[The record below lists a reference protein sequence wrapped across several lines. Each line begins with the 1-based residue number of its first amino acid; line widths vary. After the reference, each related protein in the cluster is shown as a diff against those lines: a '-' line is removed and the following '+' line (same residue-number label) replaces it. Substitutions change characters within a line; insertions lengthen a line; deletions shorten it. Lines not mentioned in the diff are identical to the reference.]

1 MSIVNI
7 EDLRRRAKIKV
18 PRIFFD
24 YLDGGANSE
33 TTLRR
38 NISDFDR
45 WSLRER
51 VLRGI
56 SRIDLKTT
64 FFGETHEL
72 PIMLGPVGFAGM
84 LSMRGEIAAARAADK
99 AGIAQCLSTFSI
111 CSLEDVAAVK
121 KGPLYYQLY
130 VFRDRDLTKDMVARA
145 KAAGIKTL
153 VITVDT
159 AVAPPREKDDRN
171 GFRARSLPSLSML
184 ASMMSHPIWC
194 LGAIAHGVPRIGNID
209 RYKKM
214 GWWVMDQSAGLGKQ
228 IDPTLTWEDMSWFR
242 SIWDGRMIIKGITSA
257 EDARLALDCG
267 ADGLIVSNHGGR
279 QLDPSASTIS
289 VLPEVVQAVGD
300 RIELVF
306 DSGVRRG
313 ADIIKALA
321 LGANGVSLGRA
332 YAYGLAAGGEA
343 GVTRAIE
350 LLKAE
355 IVAALT
361 LMGIGSISE
370 LRALGPTALRL
381 SGPLSVAV
389 SNRSRR
395 TPPVANH
402 DALGRHGVA
411 SNE

>member
-1 MSIVNI
+1 MKTMSIVNI
-7 EDLRRRAKIKV
+7 EDLRRRAKTKI
-18 PRIFFD
+18 PRVFFD

-51 VLRGI
+51 VLHGI
-56 SRIDLKTT
+56 SSVDLKTT

-121 KGPLYYQLY
+121 KGPLYYHQLY
-130 VFRDRDLTKDMVARA
+130 VFRDRELTKDMVARA
-145 KAAGIKTL
+145 KAARIKTL

-184 ASMMSHPIWC
+184 ASMMIHPIWC

-214 GWWVMDQSAGLGKQ
+214 GWWVMDQSAGLGKH

-242 SIWDGRMIIKGITSA
+242 SIWDGRMIIKGTTSA
-257 EDARLALDCG
+257 EDALLALDCG

-300 RIELVF
+300 RIEIVF

-321 LGANGVSLGRA
+321 LGANGVSIGRA
-332 YAYGLAAGGEA
+332 YAYGLAAGGAA

-350 LLKAE
+350 LLKSE

-370 LRALGPTALRL
+370 LRALGAAALRFSGSL
-381 SGPLSVAV
+381 SAAKEENAP
-389 SNRSRR
+389 
-395 TPPVANH
+395 
-402 DALGRHGVA
+402 
-411 SNE
+411 

>member
-7 EDLRRRAKIKV
+7 EDLRRRSKANV
-18 PRIFFD
+18 PKIFFD
-24 YLDGGANSE
+24 YLDGGAESE

-38 NISDFDR
+38 NIADFDH
-45 WSLRER
+45 WALRER
-51 VLRGI
+51 VLSGV
-56 SRIDLKTT
+56 SSVDLKTD
-64 FFGETHEL
+64 FFGGTHDL

-84 LSMRGEIAAARAADK
+84 LSKRGEIAAGRAADK

-111 CSLEDVAAVK
+111 CSLEDVAAAK

-130 VFRDRDLTKDMVARA
+130 VFRQRALTEDMVARA

-159 AVAPPREKDDRN
+159 AVAPPRERDDRN

-184 ASMMSHPIWC
+184 ASMLGHPAWC
-194 LGAIAHGVPRIGNID
+194 LGAISHGIPRIGNID
-209 RYKKM
+209 RYPEM
-214 GWWVMDQSAGLGKQ
+214 GRWVMDQSAGLGKQ
-228 IDPTLTWEDMSWFR
+228 IDPTLTWKDMHWFR

-257 EDARLALDCG
+257 EDAKQAIDCG

-279 QLDPSASTIS
+279 QLDPAVSTIS
-289 VLPEVVQAVGD
+289 VLPEIVQAVGD
-300 RIELVF
+300 QTEIVF
-306 DSGVRRG
+306 DSGLRRG

-332 YAYGLAAGGEA
+332 YAYGLGAGGEA

-355 IVAALT
+355 IVATLI
-361 LMGIGSISE
+361 LMGISSISE
-370 LRALGPTALRL
+370 LRATGLNALR
-381 SGPLSVAV
+381 PC
-389 SNRSRR
+389 
-395 TPPVANH
+395 TPIF
-402 DALGRHGVA
+402 A
-411 SNE
+411 SHT

>member
-1 MSIVNI
+1 
-7 EDLRRRAKIKV
+7 
-18 PRIFFD
+18 
-24 YLDGGANSE
+24 
-33 TTLRR
+33 
-38 NISDFDR
+38 
-45 WSLRER
+45 
-51 VLRGI
+51 
-56 SRIDLKTT
+56 
-64 FFGETHEL
+64 
-72 PIMLGPVGFAGM
+72 
-84 LSMRGEIAAARAADK
+84 
-99 AGIAQCLSTFSI
+99 
-111 CSLEDVAAVK
+111 
-121 KGPLYYQLY
+121 
-130 VFRDRDLTKDMVARA
+130 
-145 KAAGIKTL
+145 
-153 VITVDT
+153 
-159 AVAPPREKDDRN
+159 VAPPREKDDRN

-184 ASMMSHPIWC
+184 ASMMIHPIWC

-257 EDARLALDCG
+257 EDALLALDCG

-300 RIELVF
+300 RIEIVF

-321 LGANGVSLGRA
+321 LGANGVSIGRA

-370 LRALGPTALRL
+370 LRALGPAALRFSGSL
-381 SGPLSVAV
+381 SAAKEENAP
-389 SNRSRR
+389 
-395 TPPVANH
+395 
-402 DALGRHGVA
+402 
-411 SNE
+411 

>member
-1 MSIVNI
+1 
-7 EDLRRRAKIKV
+7 
-18 PRIFFD
+18 
-24 YLDGGANSE
+24 
-33 TTLRR
+33 
-38 NISDFDR
+38 
-45 WSLRER
+45 
-51 VLRGI
+51 
-56 SRIDLKTT
+56 
-64 FFGETHEL
+64 
-72 PIMLGPVGFAGM
+72 
-84 LSMRGEIAAARAADK
+84 
-99 AGIAQCLSTFSI
+99 
-111 CSLEDVAAVK
+111 
-121 KGPLYYQLY
+121 
-130 VFRDRDLTKDMVARA
+130 MVARA

-184 ASMMSHPIWC
+184 ASMMIHPIWC

-257 EDARLALDCG
+257 EDALLALDCG

-300 RIELVF
+300 RIEIVF

-321 LGANGVSLGRA
+321 LGANGVSIGRA

-361 LMGIGSISE
+361 LMGIGSINE
-370 LRALGPTALRL
+370 LRALGLAALRFSGSL
-381 SGPLSVAV
+381 SAAKEENAP
-389 SNRSRR
+389 
-395 TPPVANH
+395 
-402 DALGRHGVA
+402 
-411 SNE
+411 